1 MCNDVCLFY
10 PWDNEERD
18 SWSVWDAIFVFIYM
32 LKYRTE
38 LCCLGLYSLCVPCV
52 CGWGVCFCVWLY
64 FTVCVDR
71 WVRKPPWYFWRWWKW
86 FVMLADFIRTCQC
99 RFPCKLVLS
108 GGSSSVGCWFDPG
121 CMPKNLGQDTNP
133 CCSLIRLLEY
143 ECKCYI
149 EKRLCENEVNKVGF
163 MILQMCLSVYA
174 FWLGERGFHPR
185 ETHGGTK
192 DRVCLIGATVWGQFF
207 GKKTI

>member
-1 MCNDVCLFY
+1 MCAYFIPEIMKREIPGQSEMPYLFSFTCWNTEQNSAVLAYIVC
-10 PWDNEERD
+10 
-18 SWSVWDAIFVFIYM
+18 V
-32 LKYRTE
+32 YR
-38 LCCLGLYSLCVPCV
+38 V

-108 GGSSSVGCWFDPG
+108 GGCSSVGRWFDPG

-163 MILQMCLSVYA
+163 MILQMCLSVY
-174 FWLGERGFHPR
+174 
-185 ETHGGTK
+185 GG
-192 DRVCLIGATVWGQFF
+192 QPY
-207 GKKTI
+207 

>member
-18 SWSVWDAIFVFIYM
+18 SWSVWDAIFVFNYM
-32 LKYRTE
+32 LKYRTK

-52 CGWGVCFCVWLY
+52 CVWVY
-64 FTVCVDR
+64 FTACVDR

-108 GGSSSVGCWFDPG
+108 GGCSSVGRWFDPG

-149 EKRLCENEVNKVGF
+149 EKDFVRMRWIKWALWSYKCVCPYILFDWGREVFTHVRHMVG
-163 MILQMCLSVYA
+163 LRTESV
-174 FWLGERGFHPR
+174 W
-185 ETHGGTK
+185 
-192 DRVCLIGATVWGQFF
+192 
-207 GKKTI
+207 